1 MGRNMN
7 TVLLDIQDLSVSFS
21 GFHAVSKVNLQVEKG
36 KIHVII
42 GPNGAGK
49 STLMDLITGKT
60 KPTAGRIL
68 YEGENIAGK
77 EPSVIASKYRIG
89 RKFQGPNVF
98 DNMTVYENIEIA
110 LTGYT
115 SIWKAFSY
123 RRTDKVKAQMKNVL
137 DLVQLYDQKDR
148 MAVELS
154 HGQRQWLEIGMVI
167 AQSPNLIIL
176 DEPAAGMTDTET
188 YKTGEMVKGLAGEH
202 TLIVI
207 EHDMDFVEQ
216 IADKV
221 TVLHQGRVL
230 AEGSFQEVKE
240 NREVIRVYLQDESG
254 EGF

>member
-1 MGRNMN
+1 MDHNN
-7 TVLLDIQDLSVSFS
+7 ILLDVKDLSVSFS
-21 GFHAVSKVNLQVEKG
+21 GFHAVSNVNLQVEKG

-60 KPTAGRIL
+60 KPTSGQIL
-68 YEGENIAGK
+68 YENENISGK
-77 EPSVIASKYRIG
+77 DPGVIASKYKIG

-110 LTGYT
+110 FKGYT
-115 SIWKAFSY
+115 SIVKAFTY
-123 RRTDKVKAQMKNVL
+123 RRTKKVKAEIKKVL
-137 DLVQLYDQKDR
+137 DLIQLYDQR
-148 MAVELS
+148 NTMASELS

-167 AQSPNLIIL
+167 IQSPTLLAL
-176 DEPAAGMTDTET
+176 DEPAAGMTDVET
-188 YKTGEMVKGLAGEH
+188 YKTGEMVKKLAEEH

-216 IADKV
+216 IADTV
-221 TVLHQGRVL
+221 TVLHQGKVL
-230 AEGSFQEVKE
+230 AEGTFNEIKENQEVIK
-240 NREVIRVYLQDESG
+240 VYLHDEDG

>member
-1 MGRNMN
+1 MN
-7 TVLLDIQDLSVSFS
+7 NNILLDIKDLSVSFS
-21 GFHAVSKVNLQVEKG
+21 GFHAVSNVNLQVEKG

-60 KPTAGRIL
+60 KPTSGQIL
-68 YEGENIAGK
+68 FDGENIIGK
-77 EPSVIASKYRIG
+77 EPRVIASKYKIG

-110 LTGYT
+110 LKGYT
-115 SIWKAFSY
+115 SIAKAFTY
-123 RRTDKVKAQMKNVL
+123 RRTDKVKAEIKEVL
-137 DLVQLYDQKDR
+137 DLIQLYDRRDM
-148 MAVELS
+148 MATELS

-167 AQSPNLIIL
+167 IQSPTLIAL
-176 DEPAAGMTDTET
+176 DEPTAGMTDVET
-188 YKTGEMVKGLAGEH
+188 YKTGEMVKKLAEKH

-221 TVLHQGRVL
+221 SVLHQGKVL
-230 AEGSFQEVKE
+230 AEGTFKEVKE
-240 NREVIRVYLQDESG
+240 NPEVVKVYLQDENG

>member
-1 MGRNMN
+1 MSE
-7 TVLLDIQDLSVSFS
+7 TLLKIENLSVSFS
-21 GFHAVSKVNLQVEKG
+21 GFHAVSEVDLSVERG

-60 KPTAGRIL
+60 KPTEGKIL
-68 YEGENIAGK
+68 YNGTDIAGK
-77 EPSVIASKYRIG
+77 DPGMIASKYKIG

-110 LTGYT
+110 LKGYT
-115 SIWKAFSY
+115 SIRKAFTY
-123 RRTDKVKAQMKNVL
+123 RRTEKVKEKIKKILNQI
-137 DLVQLYDQKDR
+137 QLYDQRDM
-148 MAVELS
+148 MATELA

-167 AQSPNLIIL
+167 AQSPELIIL
-176 DEPAAGMTDTET
+176 DEPAAGMTDVET
-188 YKTGEMVKGLAGEH
+188 YKTGEMVKQLAGKH

-216 IADKV
+216 IADTV
-221 TVLHQGRVL
+221 TVLHQGKVL
-230 AEGSFQEVKE
+230 AEGSFAEVKK
-240 NREVIRVYLQDESG
+240 NPEVVRVYLQDENG